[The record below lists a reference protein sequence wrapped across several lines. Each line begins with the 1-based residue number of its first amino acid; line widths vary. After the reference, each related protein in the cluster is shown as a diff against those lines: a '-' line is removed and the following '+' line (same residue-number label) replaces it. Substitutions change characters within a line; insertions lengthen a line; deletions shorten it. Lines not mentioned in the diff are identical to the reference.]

1 MQKYIPLIL
10 ATVTTNALSQLFLKQ
25 GMITIGHF
33 EFSVPVLLQMAP
45 RIIFNPYIIAG
56 LATLV
61 FSMGLH
67 LMALSRVEISFA
79 YPFLS
84 ISYVIVLAAGYLLFG
99 ENVNLYRVMGVA
111 FICLGTYFV
120 AHT

>member
-10 ATVTTNALSQLFLKQ
+10 AVVSTNALSQVLLKK
-25 GMITIGHF
+25 GMLTIGHF
-33 EFSVPVLLQMAP
+33 EFSSSALAAVLP
-45 RIIFNPYIIAG
+45 RVAFNLYIIAG

-67 LMALSRVEISFA
+67 LMALSRVDLSFA

-84 ISYVIVLAAGYLLFG
+84 ISYILVLIAGYFLFG
-99 ENVNLYRVMGVA
+99 EDINYYRIAGVA
-111 FICLGTYFV
+111 LICVGTVFI
-120 AHT
+120 AHS